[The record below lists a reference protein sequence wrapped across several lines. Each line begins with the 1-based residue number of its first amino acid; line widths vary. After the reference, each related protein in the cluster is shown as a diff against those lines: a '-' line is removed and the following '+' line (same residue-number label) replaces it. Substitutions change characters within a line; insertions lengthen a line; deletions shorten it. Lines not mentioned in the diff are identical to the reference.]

1 MNNAPIIG
9 FIRKAMAAHHE
20 KYGMAAEKLYA
31 SPMME
36 GALVRW
42 ADANMHYPAD
52 LKQRLQGAEV
62 FGMPIFRMTRK
73 SALVEFYLTSER
85 DKQLYTS
92 HAVLEPE
99 TVGIRKAVNTNGIT
113 LESNFTEADE

>member
-1 MNNAPIIG
+1 MNEAPIIAY
-9 FIRKAMAAHHE
+9 IRKAIVEHRK
-20 KYGMAAEKLYA
+20 KYGTPPEKLYA

-36 GALVRW
+36 GALMRW
-42 ADANMHYPAD
+42 AAANLHYPAD
-52 LKQRLQGAEV
+52 IEQRLQGAEI

-92 HAVLEPE
+92 HAILEPE
-99 TVGIRKAVNTNGIT
+99 TVGIRKAVNSNGIV

>member
-1 MNNAPIIG
+1 MNEAPIIA
-9 FIRKAMAAHHE
+9 FIRKAIVAHRT
-20 KYGMAAEKLYA
+20 KYGMAPEKLFA

-42 ADANMHYPAD
+42 AEANKHYPAD
-52 LKQRLQGAEV
+52 IEQRLQGAEI

-73 SALVEFYLTSER
+73 SALVEFYLTTER
-85 DKQLYTS
+85 DEKLYTS

-99 TVGIRKAVNTNGIT
+99 TVGIRKAVNTNGIV
-113 LESNFTEADE
+113 LESNFTEEDE